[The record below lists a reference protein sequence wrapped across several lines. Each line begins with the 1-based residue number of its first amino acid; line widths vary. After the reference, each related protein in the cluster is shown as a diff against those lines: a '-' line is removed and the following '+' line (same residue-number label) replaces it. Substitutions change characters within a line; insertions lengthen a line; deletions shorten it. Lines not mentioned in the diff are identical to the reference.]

1 MKITKIQKQ
10 HRTIQDAIQDTYI
23 TGDSAI
29 TSLVKLVMTLREA
42 KIGFTDIIPRL
53 IAGGNI
59 NQDSTMSL
67 EIDELLVQDI
77 IMARYATSKDYLEP
91 EHIADVGSLV
101 SMVMTP
107 TIDMK
112 NFKSGLI
119 KSLVG
124 NGTDKDTATGQVA
137 RLVGKRSVYRKAVND
152 KLKDVRKTWLKMVS
166 DEIVSDDK
174 LDFIP
179 ENLNT
184 PDTPTPEKIVNT
196 QIVKLNNIRKIFTDN
211 DEVRSLLFQV
221 DKIDASM
228 NQLIRLVEES
238 EE

>member
-1 MKITKIQKQ
+1 MKITKKTHESLQ
-10 HRTIQDAIQDTYI
+10 TAIQDTYI
-23 TGDSAI
+23 TGDSAV
-29 TSLVKLVMTLREA
+29 TSLVKLVMTLRES

-53 IAGGNI
+53 VAGGAI
-59 NQDSTMSL
+59 NPDSTMSL

-77 IMARYATSKDYLEP
+77 IMARNATSKNYLEP
-91 EHIADVGSLV
+91 EHISDIGSLV
-101 SMVMTP
+101 SMVMIP
-107 TIDMK
+107 TIEMK
-112 NFKSGLI
+112 NFKSGLV
-119 KSLVG
+119 KSLIADG
-124 NGTDKDTATGQVA
+124 IDKDTATGQVT
-137 RLVGKRSVYRKAVND
+137 RLIGKRSIYRKAVND

-184 PDTPTPEKIVNT
+184 PDTPTPEKIVKT
-196 QIVKLNNIRKIFTDN
+196 QIVKLNNIRKVFTDN
-211 DEVRSLLFQV
+211 DEVRSLLVQV